1 MVYPTSIPRVTDV
14 WERPVW
20 AWEAF
25 IVGGEA
31 IKLLSHFKVEFA
43 QLATRKVTDLQTSGT
58 CCENSVLFHMSLQ
71 RITSSLG
78 QVLAAVLP
86 AGLHVL
92 RARKHQAPGGIYISL
107 C

>member
-1 MVYPTSIPRVTDV
+1 MVYPTSISGVTNV

-43 QLATRKVTDLQTSGT
+43 RLATRKVTDLQRADTY
-58 CCENSVLFHMSLQ
+58 CENSLLFSMSLQ

-78 QVLAAVLP
+78 QVLAVVLP

-92 RARKHQAPGGIYISL
+92 RAWKHQAPGGIYMSL